1 MAKNKLPLAN
11 AVASSN
17 ALKMVDAFPSA
28 EDFQGAEFAAV
39 FDALTAC
46 MSTLSGIQAEPRCN
60 YGYQANSAGSYL
72 EAIYN
77 FLSEERRR
85 MMLQAGQVTDDDRD
99 DGNHERLRALLCFLA
114 EDADLSF
121 SQKLNLIAEIQRAD
135 RSAVENE
142 GD

>member
-11 AVASSN
+11 PVASSN
-17 ALKMVDAFPSA
+17 ALRMVDAFPA
-28 EDFQGAEFAAV
+28 ADDFQGAEFAAV
-39 FDALTAC
+39 FDALTVCIA
-46 MSTLSGIQAEPRCN
+46 TLSGIQSQPRCN
-60 YGYQANSAGSYL
+60 YGYQSNSAGNYL
-72 EAIYN
+72 EAIQD
-77 FLSEERRR
+77 FLSRERRR
-85 MMLQAGQVTDDDRD
+85 IMLQAAKVTDDDRD

-121 SQKLNLIAEIQRAD
+121 SQKLGLIAEIERAD